1 MVHTALVSSRF
12 QNVRLRPVWSV
23 QVNDRYSSLWE
34 KQRPVHCES
43 TFASPSKIWGRAVC
57 DCERIPKV
65 EGSSGILFLKN
76 SFDSDMP
83 IAIPDGFL
91 CAFEPQNQRAAALL
105 RAAGAAAVTC
115 GMCAKETLSISSLD
129 YGAAALSLQR
139 SITTVSGDVVEPRD
153 ITVELHSAVSPRQML
168 AVCMVLLMAGVD
180 SSYGYVI

>member
-1 MVHTALVSSRF
+1 M
-12 QNVRLRPVWSV
+12 P
-23 QVNDRYSSLWE
+23 SLW
-34 KQRPVHCES
+34 
-43 TFASPSKIWGRAVC
+43 
-57 DCERIPKV
+57 
-65 EGSSGILFLKN
+65 
-76 SFDSDMP
+76 
-83 IAIPDGFL
+83 DGFL

-129 YGAAALSLQR
+129 YGAAALSSATQHY
-139 SITTVSGDVVEPRD
+139 TTVSGDVVEPRD

>member
-1 MVHTALVSSRF
+1 MPSRTDSFVHLNHKTS
-12 QNVRLRPVWSV
+12 VRQHYCVL
-23 QVNDRYSSLWE
+23 Q
-34 KQRPVHCES
+34 
-43 TFASPSKIWGRAVC
+43 
-57 DCERIPKV
+57 
-65 EGSSGILFLKN
+65 
-76 SFDSDMP
+76 
-83 IAIPDGFL
+83 
-91 CAFEPQNQRAAALL
+91 
-105 RAAGAAAVTC
+105 GAAAVTC

>member
-1 MVHTALVSSRF
+1 MTDILLCGKSNDQSIVKALLPALARYGG
-12 QNVRLRPVWSV
+12 VRYIHPELLR
-23 QVNDRYSSLWE
+23 
-34 KQRPVHCES
+34 
-43 TFASPSKIWGRAVC
+43 
-57 DCERIPKV
+57 KV
-65 EGSSGILFLKN
+65 GNG
-76 SFDSDMP
+76 
-83 IAIPDGFL
+83 AIPDGFL

>member
-1 MVHTALVSSRF
+1 MRYIHPELLRKVGNGEARF
-12 QNVRLRPVWSV
+12 L
-23 QVNDRYSSLWE
+23 
-34 KQRPVHCES
+34 
-43 TFASPSKIWGRAVC
+43 VC

>member
-1 MVHTALVSSRF
+1 MTDILLFVKSNDQSIVKALLPALARYGGVRYIHPELLRKIGEDEARF
-12 QNVRLRPVWSV
+12 L
-23 QVNDRYSSLWE
+23 
-34 KQRPVHCES
+34 
-43 TFASPSKIWGRAVC
+43 VC

-91 CAFEPQNQRAAALL
+91 CVFEPQNQRAAALL